1 MSTFFPRHTAEWR
14 IEEPAAL
21 RKLTMS
27 LAEMTIIT
35 GVTIRLLR
43 SIALTYGG
51 GESWVYLGGTLALG
65 VVILCGMLA
74 AHLANFTLRSWLW
87 RAPAFA
93 LCETVAELV
102 TSALLISMHREPIGS
117 QERAEFA
124 DLPAM
129 AETTFV
135 IRFAVIISFALA
147 LAAVVYLVRYALIKR
162 ERTASAA
169 EAVRAELDE
178 SAAIDSK

>member
-1 MSTFFPRHTAEWR
+1 M
-14 IEEPAAL
+14 EEPAAL
-21 RKLTMS
+21 RRLTMS

-51 GESWVYLGGTLALG
+51 GESWLYLGGTLALG
-65 VVILCGMLA
+65 VIILCGMLA
-74 AHLANFTLRSWLW
+74 AHLSNFTLRSWLW

-93 LCETVAELV
+93 LCETLAEMA
-102 TSALLISMHREPIGS
+102 TSALLIAFQREPIGS
-117 QERAEFA
+117 RERAEFA

-129 AETTFV
+129 AETTF
-135 IRFAVIISFALA
+135 IYRFAAIISFALV

-162 ERTASAA
+162 ERAASAA
-169 EAVRAELDE
+169 EAVRAELD
-178 SAAIDSK
+178 APGAVDTR

>member
-1 MSTFFPRHTAEWR
+1 MSTFFPRNTAEWR

-51 GESWVYLGGTLALG
+51 GESWLYLGGTFALG

-74 AHLANFTLRSWLW
+74 AHLSNFTLRTWLW

-93 LCETVAELV
+93 LCETLAEMA
-102 TSALLISMHREPIGS
+102 TSAVLIAFQREPIGS
-117 QERAEFA
+117 RERAEFA

-129 AETTFV
+129 AEVTFL
-135 IRFAVIISFALA
+135 IRFSAIIGFALV

-162 ERTASAA
+162 ERTASGA
-169 EAVRAELDE
+169 EAVRAELDAPE
-178 SAAIDSK
+178 TLETK